1 MTLGA
6 LARERLRTR
15 RWEVWG
21 YLGTGFMAYLSPAVL
36 FGLSAYLIS
45 KAALK
50 PGILTLGVVIG
61 SVRFFALAR
70 GASQYGE
77 RMWGHS
83 LTLDL
88 AAKIRTL
95 LFDRLAAVV
104 PYRVRPGV
112 FGEILASLN
121 GDMTQLENLAA
132 RLVGPATG
140 VGLASLV
147 TLIIAG
153 MVAPDFVVVLLPSL
167 LLIGLVVPFGAY
179 RLARSGAQST
189 SILRAQAYDTSL
201 ATAATFQSRYFLGSG
216 DPLLDQLKRKTVQ
229 LLRPQRRQAGIQTWL
244 GVANGVIEAVA
255 LSATLWIGAD
265 LMSAHRLGA
274 VELAVI
280 PFLIL
285 AIVEGLTAVGLE
297 AATAGAGTPAVARL
311 ERTLAL
317 QGRDCSQCSQ
327 TTLPSGALAIDSE
340 DVSFHYPD
348 ADREILHSF
357 ELHLE
362 AGERLLV
369 VGPTGSGKST
379 LAAMVLGAWIPTSG
393 VMRIGGISTAE
404 LSEEAI
410 AASVAYL
417 SSEPYLFGASLA
429 ANLRLARA
437 TASDAALIDALRRV
451 GLGPWFA
458 ELSDGL
464 ATIMGSENR
473 TVSQGEKQRL
483 ALARLLV
490 LNPKNLVLD
499 EPTAGLDAENEQI
512 VAEILNEHFV
522 GATIMVITHSEAF
535 MEAFRADQVRDF
547 GEFVR
552 TKVI

>member
-1 MTLGA
+1 
-6 LARERLRTR
+6 
-15 RWEVWG
+15 
-21 YLGTGFMAYLSPAVL
+21 MAYLSPAVL

-112 FGEILASLN
+112 FGEVLASLN

-147 TLIIAG
+147 ALIIAG
-153 MVAPDFVVVLLPSL
+153 AVSPAFVAVLLPSL
-167 LLIGLVVPFGAY
+167 LIIGAVVPFGAY
-179 RLARSGAQST
+179 RLARTGAQGKSA
-189 SILRAQAYDTSL
+189 LRAEAYDTSL
-201 ATAATFQSRYFLGSG
+201 AAAATFQSRYFLRRA
-216 DPLLDQLKRKTVQ
+216 DPLLDQLKSKTLR
-229 LLRPQRRQAGIQTWL
+229 LLHPLQRQAGIQTWL
-244 GVANGVIEAVA
+244 GFVNGFIEAVA
-255 LSATLWIGAD
+255 LAATLWIGAD
-265 LMSAHRLGA
+265 LMAAHRLDA

-297 AATAGAGTPAVARL
+297 AATAGSGAPAVTRL
-311 ERTLAL
+311 ERTLEL

-327 TTLPSGALAIDSE
+327 VSLPPGALPIDCD
-340 DVSFHYPD
+340 DVAFHYPD
-348 ADREILHSF
+348 AEREILHAF
-357 ELHLE
+357 ELHLG
-362 AGERLLV
+362 AGQRLLV
-369 VGPTGSGKST
+369 IGPTGSGKST
-379 LAAMVLGAWIPTSG
+379 LAAMVLGAWTPTVG
-393 VMRIGGISTAE
+393 VLRVGGVPTTE
-404 LSEEAI
+404 LSEETI
-410 AASVAYL
+410 AASIAYL

-437 TASDAALIDALRRV
+437 SASDAELIDALCRV
-451 GLGPWFA
+451 GLGPWF
-458 ELSDGL
+458 EGLPDGL
-464 ATIMGSENR
+464 ATMMGSENR
-473 TVSQGEKQRL
+473 MVSQGEKQRL

-490 LNPKNLVLD
+490 LNPRNLVLD

-512 VAEILNEHFV
+512 VVDILNEQFV
-522 GATIMVITHSEAF
+522 GATIIVITHSEAF
-535 MEAFRADQVRDF
+535 MENFHADHVRNF
-547 GEFVR
+547 GEPV
-552 TKVI
+552 TTHAIG

>member
-6 LARERLRTR
+6 LARERFRAR

-112 FGEILASLN
+112 FGEVLASLN

-244 GVANGVIEAVA
+244 GVVNGVIEAGA
-255 LSATLWIGAD
+255 LAVTLWIGAD

-327 TTLPSGALAIDSE
+327 ATLPSGALAIDSE

-464 ATIMGSENR
+464 ATIMGTENR

-547 GEFVR
+547 GEVVR
-552 TKVI
+552 AKVI